1 MAAIIVQK
9 NGTFVSSTGIVP
21 ITLGSTRSVAL
32 PSSVGSY
39 TIEVR
44 GKDGCLDQVRSK
56 KVSVQRQVLKLPGL
70 GG

>member
-1 MAAIIVQK
+1 MVAIIVQK

-21 ITLGSTRSVAL
+21 ITLGSTRNVAL

-44 GKDGCLDQVRSK
+44 GKDGCLDQVRTT
-56 KVSVQRQVLKLPGL
+56 SVAVKRQALKLPGL